1 MRRIHHRVM
10 PRAIVL
16 AASFATLPA
25 LSIAKPSD
33 AALNGCAQQV
43 VSEFAARQGLTPKYS
58 VNLDQRRSFS
68 DFGAAEPEIYRFT
81 LEARDPKTG
90 LLVARAE
97 CDAQYTG
104 KVVAFRTLP
113 LAGQSMTLAKGE

>member
-1 MRRIHHRVM
+1 MRRIHHRVT
-10 PRAIVL
+10 PRAL
-16 AASFATLPA
+16 AFAASLVTLPA

-43 VSEFAARQGLTPKYS
+43 VSELAARQGLTPKYS
-58 VNLDQRRSFS
+58 VNLDQRRGFS

-90 LLVARAE
+90 VLVARAE

-104 KVVAFRTLP
+104 KVVAFHTLP
-113 LAGQSMTLAKGE
+113 LAGKP